1 MCPQLN
7 NQGSQRIAVALI
19 QRGGPDADSAQI
31 ADAVASAWHQI
42 ADALTPIIGPTGF
55 AALYTRSFHDTAAT
69 HPWLRVVQSDAV
81 ASMDL
86 VALKAALA
94 QQDGRSAAM
103 AGGEMIQ
110 TLRDLLGNLIGPALT
125 ARLLQPTWD
134 TLMSGSPARGA
145 SK

>member
-7 NQGSQRIAVALI
+7 NHGSQRIAVALV
-19 QRGGPDADSAQI
+19 QRGGPAADSAQI
-31 ADAVASAWHQI
+31 AEAVAWAWLQI
-42 ADALTPIIGPTGF
+42 ADALSPIIGAQGF

-81 ASMDL
+81 ASMEL
-86 VALKAALA
+86 GALKTALA
-94 QQDGRSAAM
+94 QQDGRSAAT

-110 TLRDLLGNLIGPALT
+110 GLRDLLGNLVGPALT
-125 ARLLQPTWD
+125 ARLLQPIWD
-134 TLMSGSPARGA
+134 TLMSGSPAPDA

>member
-1 MCPQLN
+1 MCRQLK

-19 QRGGPDADSAQI
+19 QRGGPAADSAQI
-31 ADAVASAWHQI
+31 ADAVAWAWQQI
-42 ADALTPIIGPTGF
+42 ADALTPIIGANGF

-81 ASMDL
+81 ASMEL

-94 QQDGRSAAM
+94 QQDGRSAAT

-110 TLRDLLGNLIGPALT
+110 ALRDLLGNLIGPALT
-125 ARLLQPTWD
+125 ARLLQPVWD
-134 TLMSGSPARGA
+134 ALLSGSSAPEA